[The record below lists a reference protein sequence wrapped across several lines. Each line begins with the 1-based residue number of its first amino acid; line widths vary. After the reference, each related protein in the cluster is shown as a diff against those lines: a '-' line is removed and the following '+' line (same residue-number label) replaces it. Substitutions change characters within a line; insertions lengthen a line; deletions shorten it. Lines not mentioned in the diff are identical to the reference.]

1 MSTPTAASDHV
12 ACTAAA
18 PCQGEAGN
26 LASGP
31 PGGRLATHVDPA
43 IQQANLKRLR
53 RVEGQV
59 RGVQRM
65 LEEERYCADV
75 LVQIASIQEA
85 LRGVSRE
92 VMRNHLAHCAAE
104 AQKVG
109 GDAAEAMRGELLDLM
124 FKYLK

>member
-1 MSTPTAASDHV
+1 MSSQTPTAKHRKVLSAAPPADSPAS
-12 ACTAAA
+12 AAA
-18 PCQGEAGN
+18 
-26 LASGP
+26 
-31 PGGRLATHVDPA
+31 RLAAAVDPA
-43 IQQANLKRLR
+43 IQEANLKRLR

-65 LEEERYCADV
+65 VEEGRYCAEI

-104 AQKVG
+104 AEGAG
-109 GDAAEAMRGELLDLM
+109 GDAVEAMRGELLDLM

>member
-1 MSTPTAASDHV
+1 MSTRTSVSTPTIPGPCHGADGLVTSDV
-12 ACTAAA
+12 
-18 PCQGEAGN
+18 
-26 LASGP
+26 
-31 PGGRLATHVDPA
+31 GRLATGVDPA
-43 IQQANLKRLR
+43 IQEANLKRLR

-65 LEEERYCADV
+65 VEEGRYCPDV

-104 AQKVG
+104 AEQVG
-109 GDAAEAMRGELLDLM
+109 GDAAEAMRGELLDLI